1 MGAEGV
7 HGIGG
12 QWRTKE
18 QAGISRARGQRPDA
32 STHYELESH
41 GTAMPD
47 SHGHRTSTQLS
58 SCPA

>member
-18 QAGISRARGQRPDA
+18 QAGMSRARGQRPDA
-32 STHYELESH
+32 STH
-41 GTAMPD
+41 
-47 SHGHRTSTQLS
+47 
-58 SCPA
+58 